1 VSAAFV
7 MFIKPADNE
16 NAYPP
21 ILVDGLT
28 KTYRRNR
35 RSFPWSKTVAIPVL
49 RDVNLSLQRGQILG
63 MCGPSGSGKST
74 LARCMAC
81 LESWDSG
88 EVIVAGHRIAKAHG
102 QVHREARRRVQL
114 VFQDSAASL
123 NPSFSALETVREPL
137 DILRK
142 GTAEERREASMFA
155 MQRVGL
161 GYIPTT
167 RSVNDL
173 SGGERR
179 RLALARA
186 LTIQPAV
193 LVLDETLS
201 GVDVG
206 IQAEIVNLLLD
217 LQAEFS
223 MSYVFITHNVR
234 LAFHLA
240 DEIVL
245 MEAGQITK
253 RGRAEELFEV
263 HRTRS

>member
-1 VSAAFV
+1 
-7 MFIKPADNE
+7 
-16 NAYPP
+16 
-21 ILVDGLT
+21 
-28 KTYRRNR
+28 
-35 RSFPWSKTVAIPVL
+35 
-49 RDVNLSLQRGQILG
+49 
-63 MCGPSGSGKST
+63 
-74 LARCMAC
+74 
-81 LESWDSG
+81 
-88 EVIVAGHRIAKAHG
+88 
-102 QVHREARRRVQL
+102 
-114 VFQDSAASL
+114 
-123 NPSFSALETVREPL
+123 
-137 DILRK
+137 
-142 GTAEERREASMFA
+142 
-155 MQRVGL
+155 
-161 GYIPTT
+161 
-167 RSVNDL
+167 VNDL